1 MILNIIK
8 KKNAQKAAKKRCR
21 KHLLETDEFVS
32 TNPDGFLMDSI
43 TISTAYLK
51 MKNLCT
57 NIGKEIQ
64 SDIKI
69 HNHHILP
76 R

>member
-1 MILNIIK
+1 M
-8 KKNAQKAAKKRCR
+8 QTAAKKRCR
-21 KHLLETDEFVS
+21 NHMLETDEFVS
-32 TNPDGFLMDSI
+32 TSSDGFLMDSI
-43 TISTAYLK
+43 TMSTAYLK
-51 MKNLCT
+51 MKNLCISIR
-57 NIGKEIQ
+57 NEIQ